1 MAELAERVRRLAAID
16 VDALPSGRSIRIP
29 DRGRTW
35 IRDIAG
41 PPGAPTV
48 VLLHGL
54 FATAD
59 LNWAT
64 SYEVLS
70 QRFRVVAIDHHGHG
84 RGRRTLRPFRLERCA
99 DDSAAVCEEL
109 GIERAIVCG
118 YSMGGPLALL
128 FWRRHPELVD
138 GLVLCATARRFNGGH
153 LAEKVGILALAS
165 TTAIASLTS
174 RRLRRIFMNALV
186 RVGLPD
192 NPGLE
197 WITDELAR
205 HDPGVMAQAIP
216 AVLGFDSR
224 SWTHSIDVPTSVLVT
239 TEDAMVAPWRQRA
252 LAEGIPD
259 SHIVECSADHTVIVD
274 AHSDF
279 PARLLEACLAVAARA
294 DVAAR

>member
-1 MAELAERVRRLAAID
+1 MAELGERVRRLAAID
-16 VDALPSGRSIRIP
+16 VDALPPGRSIRIP

-41 PPGAPTV
+41 PPGTPTV

-99 DDSAAVCEEL
+99 NDAAAVCRSSASN
-109 GIERAIVCG
+109 GRSSAAIRWADRWPCCSG
-118 YSMGGPLALL
+118 AAT
-128 FWRRHPELVD
+128 RELVD

-174 RRLRRIFMNALV
+174 RRLRRIFMNTLV

-224 SWTHSIDVPTSVLVT
+224 PWTHCIDVPTSVLVT
-239 TEDAMVAPWRQRA
+239 TEDTMVAPWRQRA

-259 SHIVECSADHTVIVD
+259 SRIVECSADHTVIVD

-279 PARLLEACLAVAARA
+279 PPGC
-294 DVAAR
+294 